1 MLKAYCLF
9 VCVLYPGCGQSL
21 LNDPNFWNLKVKDN
35 ISADEKGVMEN
46 FIDIC
51 IAKV

>member
-1 MLKAYCLF
+1 M
-9 VCVLYPGCGQSL
+9 VCFLYVLYSDRGQSL